1 MFIYYIHSM
10 IETLTLNLTNENIY
24 MFANFGVIPF
34 WLLLIF
40 LPSVRFTK
48 ILAQSVIAPL
58 LLGISYAF
66 LSYKIYLEGNIFDGF
81 QLYQGLDGLYTVFS
95 NETFLLIFWLHF
107 LSLSLFIGSWIARDS
122 ERHMIP
128 QIFSAISLAITYFTG
143 PIGLIF
149 YWILR
154 IFFARKINF
163 NE

>member
-1 MFIYYIHSM
+1 M

-40 LPSVRFTK
+40 LPTVRLTK
-48 ILAQSVIAPL
+48 ILVQSVIAPL

-66 LSYKIYLEGNIFDGF
+66 LSYKIYLEGNILDGF

>member
-1 MFIYYIHSM
+1 M

-40 LPSVRFTK
+40 LPTVRLTK
-48 ILAQSVIAPL
+48 ILVQSVIAPL

-128 QIFSAISLAITYFTG
+128 QIFSAISLTITYFTG

>member
-40 LPSVRFTK
+40 LPTVRLTK
-48 ILAQSVIAPL
+48 ILVQSVIAPL

>member
-1 MFIYYIHSM
+1 M

-40 LPSVRFTK
+40 LPTVRLTK
-48 ILAQSVIAPL
+48 ILVQSVIAPL

>member
-1 MFIYYIHSM
+1 M

-40 LPSVRFTK
+40 LPTVRLTK
-48 ILAQSVIAPL
+48 ILVQSVIAPL

-66 LSYKIYLEGNIFDGF
+66 LSYKIYLEGNILDGF

-128 QIFSAISLAITYFTG
+128 QIFSAISLTITYFTG

>member
-1 MFIYYIHSM
+1 M

-40 LPSVRFTK
+40 LPTVRLTK
-48 ILAQSVIAPL
+48 ILVQSVIAPL

-81 QLYQGLDGLYTVFS
+81 QLYQGLDGFYTVFS

-128 QIFSAISLAITYFTG
+128 QIFSAISLTITYFTG

>member
-40 LPSVRFTK
+40 LPSVRLTK

-81 QLYQGLDGLYTVFS
+81 QLYQGLDGLYTV
-95 NETFLLIFWLHF
+95 
-107 LSLSLFIGSWIARDS
+107 SWIARDS

>member
-1 MFIYYIHSM
+1 M

-40 LPSVRFTK
+40 LPTVRLTK
-48 ILAQSVIAPL
+48 ILVQSVIAPL

-154 IFFARKINF
+154 IFFAKKINF

>member
-1 MFIYYIHSM
+1 M

-40 LPSVRFTK
+40 LPTVRLTK
-48 ILAQSVIAPL
+48 ILVQSVIAPL

-66 LSYKIYLEGNIFDGF
+66 LSYKIYLEGNILDGF

-128 QIFSAISLAITYFTG
+128 QIFSAISLAITYFTR

>member
-40 LPSVRFTK
+40 LPTVRLTK
-48 ILAQSVIAPL
+48 ILVQSVIAPL

-66 LSYKIYLEGNIFDGF
+66 LSYKIYLEGNILDGF

-128 QIFSAISLAITYFTG
+128 QIFSAISLTITYFTG

>member
-1 MFIYYIHSM
+1 M

>member
-1 MFIYYIHSM
+1 M

-66 LSYKIYLEGNIFDGF
+66 LSYKIYLEGNILDGF

-128 QIFSAISLAITYFTG
+128 QIFSAISLTITYFTG

>member
-1 MFIYYIHSM
+1 M
-10 IETLTLNLTNENIY
+10 
-24 MFANFGVIPF
+24 
-34 WLLLIF
+34 
-40 LPSVRFTK
+40 
-48 ILAQSVIAPL
+48 
-58 LLGISYAF
+58 LGISYAF

>member
-1 MFIYYIHSM
+1 M

-40 LPSVRFTK
+40 LPTVRLTK
-48 ILAQSVIAPL
+48 ILVQSVIAPL

-107 LSLSLFIGSWIARDS
+107 LSLSLFIGSWISRDS

-149 YWILR
+149 YWILG

>member
-40 LPSVRFTK
+40 LPIIRLTK
-48 ILAQSVIAPL
+48 ILVQSVIAPL
-58 LLGISYAF
+58 LLGISYAL

>member
-1 MFIYYIHSM
+1 M

-24 MFANFGVIPF
+24 MFANFGVSPF

-40 LPSVRFTK
+40 LPSVRLTK

-154 IFFARKINF
+154 IFFAKKINF

>member
-1 MFIYYIHSM
+1 M
-10 IETLTLNLTNENIY
+10 IETLTLNFTNENIY

-40 LPSVRFTK
+40 LPTVRLTK
-48 ILAQSVIAPL
+48 ILVQSVIAPL

-66 LSYKIYLEGNIFDGF
+66 LSYKIYLEGNILDGF

-128 QIFSAISLAITYFTG
+128 QIFSAISLTITYFTG